1 MWLASGAV
9 HGHTHAH
16 PQHLVDRHETERVLD
31 LSPDT
36 EVLAQRT
43 VAQGQLFRVPFLCAR
58 QSGHVAGDGTK
69 GVEQGCLHA
78 GFEEQQVHVNLL

>member
-1 MWLASGAV
+1 MWLALGAV
-9 HGHTHAH
+9 HGHRYAH
-16 PQHLVDRHETERVLD
+16 SPHLVDRHETERALD

-43 VAQGQLFRVPFLCAR
+43 VAQGQLFRVLFLCAG
-58 QSGHVAGDGTK
+58 QSGHVSGDGSE